1 MAENGQSPM
10 ETAAGS
16 TPPCVFEP
24 FQDRLSRDIR
34 NSLSRALSLA
44 LAEGD
49 PTPFETAAAALLDR
63 DLRRCYRDYIK
74 SRLNRYRLAFA
85 GIQPG
90 DRDPFRQGLVLWDLQ
105 LFFEMHEVLEHA
117 WYHAQG
123 SRKAVLQAMIRAAG
137 VYVKL
142 EYGYTRQAAKIAAK
156 SLGVLENNTALL
168 REYFAPEELLQ
179 ALKSLAPTP
188 PVLLGEVES
197 PELSRS
203 KQKKAPGTAVP
214 EA

>member
-1 MAENGQSPM
+1 MAENGQRPV

-44 LAEGD
+44 LTEGN
-49 PTPFETAAAALLDR
+49 PTPFETAAASLLDR
-63 DLRRCYRDYIK
+63 DLNRCYKDYIE

-85 GIQPG
+85 RIQRG

-156 SLGVLENNTALL
+156 SLSVLESNTALL

-179 ALKSLAPTP
+179 ALKALAPTP
-188 PVLLGEVES
+188 PILLGDDER
-197 PELSRS
+197 PEQGQS
-203 KQKKAPGTAVP
+203 KKKAPGTNVP
-214 EA
+214 GA

>member
-1 MAENGQSPM
+1 MADYGQRPVD
-10 ETAAGS
+10 TAGGS
-16 TPPCVFEP
+16 TPPCIFEP

-34 NSLSRALSLA
+34 NSLSRALALA
-44 LAEGD
+44 LAERN
-49 PTPFETAAAALLDR
+49 PAPFETEAASLLSRAPD
-63 DLRRCYRDYIK
+63 RCYRDYIE

-85 GIQPG
+85 RIQSG
-90 DRDPFRQGLVLWDLQ
+90 DQDPFRQGLILWDLR

-117 WYHAQG
+117 WYHAEG

-156 SLGVLENNTALL
+156 ALSVLEGNTALL
-168 REYFAPEELLQ
+168 REYFAPGDLLQ
-179 ALKSLAPTP
+179 ALRTLAPIP
-188 PVLLGEVES
+188 PVLLGDDEG
-197 PELSRS
+197 PEQGQS
-203 KQKKAPGTAVP
+203 KKKAPGTDVP